1 VTKPTLLIA
10 GGGTG
15 GHVFPGLAVAE
26 AMQALADVEVVFCGS
41 ERGLEGRVIPDRGF
55 RLERLDVEPMKG
67 GGLTQALRGGLV
79 ASRATAR
86 SFRMVR
92 DLRPKAALSTGG
104 YASGPATLAAA
115 LLGVP
120 VAVLELDSTAGLAN
134 RLLSAVAKRAYV
146 AWEGA
151 EAAFRP
157 ETLRRYGV
165 PIRTGFGPRPYPV
178 SHGSLEAA
186 GARILIMGGSQGAG
200 ALNERLPRT
209 IASLSA
215 GKRAL
220 NVVHQAGRGRD
231 AAVRAA
237 YAQEGVER
245 VTVVPFI
252 DDVAREIAEA
262 DVVVA
267 RAGAVTIAE
276 VTAVGRASIL
286 VPLPHA
292 ANDHQAKNAED
303 LARSGA
309 AVCLRQEG
317 ADSQAIARCLH
328 ALLSDDCARMAMAD
342 ASRARG
348 RPDAAHDIAADLL
361 AFASIAP
368 RNGTRGGT
376 RGGTRL
382 AF

>member
-1 VTKPTLLIA
+1 MTKPTILIA

-15 GHVFPGLAVAE
+15 GHVFPGLAVAV

-41 ERGLEGRVIPDRGF
+41 ERGLEGRVVPAHGF
-55 RLERLDVEPMKG
+55 RLERLDVQPMKG
-67 GGLTQALRGGLV
+67 GGVAQAVRGGLV
-79 ASRATAR
+79 ACRATAS
-86 SFRMVR
+86 SFRMIR
-92 DLRPKAALSTGG
+92 DLGPQAALSTGG

-151 EAAFRP
+151 EGAFRP
-157 ETLRRYGV
+157 ATLRRYGV
-165 PIRTGFGPRPYPV
+165 PIRTGFCARPYRV
-178 SHGSLEAA
+178 RRGSLETAA
-186 GARILIMGGSQGAG
+186 ARILVMGGSQGAS

-209 IASLSA
+209 IAALSA
-215 GKRAL
+215 RGRAVA
-220 NVVHQAGRGRD
+220 VVHQAGRGRD

-245 VTVVPFI
+245 ATVVPFI
-252 DDVAREIAEA
+252 DDVAQAIAEA

-276 VTAVGRASIL
+276 ITAVGRASIL

-292 ANDHQAKNAED
+292 ANDHQGTNAED

-317 ADSQAIARCLH
+317 ADADVIARCLQ
-328 ALLSDDCARMAMAD
+328 ALLSDDSARMAMAD
-342 ASRARG
+342 AARARG
-348 RPDAAHDIAADLL
+348 RPDAARAIAADLL
-361 AFASIAP
+361 ALAAIAP
-368 RNGTRGGT
+368 RDDR
-376 RGGTRL
+376 RDDRMR